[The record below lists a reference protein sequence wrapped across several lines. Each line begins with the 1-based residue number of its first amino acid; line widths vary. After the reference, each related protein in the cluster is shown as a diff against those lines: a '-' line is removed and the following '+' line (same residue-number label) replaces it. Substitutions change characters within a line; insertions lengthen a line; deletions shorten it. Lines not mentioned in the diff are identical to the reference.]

1 MTSQKLLFCLLLVTP
16 ELSAW
21 GIASSVLCKLRDDES
36 GKLRGIYLD
45 DLNANEPRVVIMGQ
59 LDEQVLKKTIGTV
72 TQLLPKS
79 AAFELKYDS
88 SRMRLV
94 YFRANK
100 TGFAGNCVAL

>member
-1 MTSQKLLFCLLLVTP
+1 MTPQKLLFCLYLVTP
-16 ELSAW
+16 QLSAW
-21 GIASSVLCKLRDDES
+21 GIGDSVLCKLHDDQA

-45 DLNANEPRVVIMGQ
+45 ELNANEPRVVIMGES
-59 LDEQVLKKTIGTV
+59 DEHMLKKNFGTV
-72 TQLLPKS
+72 TQLVPKS
-79 AAFELKYDS
+79 GAFELKYDS